1 VPALF
6 DLVGS
11 TATVFKL
18 FTRKQRRVQVMLDQ
32 YLNHWIGAVN
42 AFQDAWSTFLE
53 LGVGEA
59 FDYKVEYT
67 HKEESRADDLRRKI
81 ELELY
86 GKALLPES
94 RGDILGLLETV
105 DRLLTEAEWVL
116 YELQLQ
122 EMVIPDKLK
131 ERFRALVTVV
141 CSCCTEVHKSLK
153 VMFVETAD
161 APMLSELTDAVD
173 ALESESDH
181 LERGLIRTIFK
192 LDISAGEKILLK
204 ELVMR
209 LGAVTDRAENVS
221 NRITL
226 ASVKR
231 RV

>member
-1 VPALF
+1 
-6 DLVGS
+6 
-11 TATVFKL
+11 
-18 FTRKQRRVQVMLDQ
+18 MLDQ
-32 YLNHWIGAVN
+32 YLESWIGTVI
-42 AFQDAWSTFLE
+42 AFQDAWQTFLE
-53 LGVGEA
+53 LGFGEA
-59 FDYKVEYT
+59 FDYKVEFT
-67 HKEESRADDLRRKI
+67 HKQESRADDLRRNI

-105 DRLLTEAEWVL
+105 DRLLSEAEWVL

-122 EMVIPDKLK
+122 EMVIPEPLK
-131 ERFRALVTVV
+131 ERFAGLVQVV
-141 CSCCTEVHKSLK
+141 CECCVGVHKSLK
-153 VMFVETAD
+153 VMFVETTD
-161 APMLSELTDAVD
+161 APLLSELTDAVD

-181 LERGLIRTIFK
+181 LERGLIRSIFK

-209 LGAVTDRAENVS
+209 LGTVTDRAENVS